1 MVRGQCKDA
10 EYPAN
15 SEEKLPDEKDGAEPI
30 HLQFSPRFLVLE
42 AAAWQRCCWLRAV
55 TVRMLP
61 VTEPGPVSFE
71 HLKEAV
77 VKSGRKPVFLTFLRI
92 YRTLSSWAE

>member
-1 MVRGQCKDA
+1 
-10 EYPAN
+10 
-15 SEEKLPDEKDGAEPI
+15 
-30 HLQFSPRFLVLE
+30 
-42 AAAWQRCCWLRAV
+42 
-55 TVRMLP
+55 MLP